1 MATTRSVEEG
11 ANGLRADARRNI
23 EAILDAG
30 ERCLA
35 RNPDASVGDI
45 AAEAGLGRVTIY
57 GHFKSRP
64 VLIEAVT
71 RRALNAAND
80 AVEDVDLT
88 GDRTAALTRLV
99 EALWHVTLRS
109 SFLVVAAERALP
121 AAVLADAHRGPL
133 QNRVERFLVDG
144 QASGDFRPDLPVR
157 WLITALH
164 SLLHAAV
171 TETHAGRL
179 NADEGP
185 RLVTAAILGVVVSPP
200 AMTA

>member
-1 MATTRSVEEG
+1 VV
-11 ANGLRADARRNI
+11 

-64 VLIEAVT
+64 VLIEAIT
-71 RRALNAAND
+71 RRALAAANE
-80 AVEDVDLT
+80 AVANVDLT
-88 GDRTAALTRLV
+88 GDRVEALTRLV
-99 EALWHVTLRS
+99 DALWHVTARS

-121 AAVLADAHRGPL
+121 AAVLAEAHTGPL
-133 QNRVERFLVDG
+133 QHRVEQFFRDG
-144 QASGDFRPDLPVR
+144 QASDDFRADLPVS
-157 WLITALH
+157 WFIAAFH

-179 NADEGP
+179 DAAEGP
-185 RLVTAAILGVVVSPP
+185 RVVNAAILGVL
-200 AMTA
+200 TAQT